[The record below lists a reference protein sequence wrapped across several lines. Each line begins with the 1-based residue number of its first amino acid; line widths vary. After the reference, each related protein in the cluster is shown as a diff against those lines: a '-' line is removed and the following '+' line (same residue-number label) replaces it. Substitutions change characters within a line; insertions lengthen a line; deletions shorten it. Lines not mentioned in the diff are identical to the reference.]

1 MEWLINRRRMMLN
14 RAIPATYLTF
24 EDEEFWRI
32 CCLTYGDYEET
43 VITDNGDNTVDIV
56 VTLKSQMVNSNQY
69 TVAIKNS
76 EVINSMEGVDNSGGE
91 YIAGTTKTPVGITQ
105 KQCDAV
111 TILGCFTW
119 NGSLS
124 DKFKSNTLITSVNDL
139 TKFRN
144 ITQIFG
150 NAGNGHLGGFSQC
163 INIETASIPNS
174 LHDIGDRCFYKCS
187 KITSFDFKNIRTMGR
202 EAFQETKI
210 TEVVL
215 NEGFT
220 AMYGGGTSGSYGPF
234 KNVTT
239 IKYYD
244 FPSTTVTLQ
253 ANDLCLRS
261 ATQVIVCRATTPPTL
276 ATQSNPLSSI
286 KIYVPSASVDTYKA
300 ASNWSALANQ
310 IYAIEGTWYETH
322 RELEPAS

>member
-14 RAIPATYLTF
+14 RAIPPAYLTF

-43 VITDNGDNTVDIV
+43 VITANEDNTVDIV
-56 VTLKSQMVNSNQY
+56 VTFKSQMVNSNQY
-69 TVAIKNS
+69 SVAIKNS
-76 EVINSMEGVDNSGGE
+76 EVISSREGVDNSGGE
-91 YIAGTTKTPVGITQ
+91 YTAGTTKAPVGITQ

-150 NAGNGHLGGFSQC
+150 DAGTGHLGGFSQC
-163 INIETASIPNS
+163 TNISSAAIPDS
-174 LHDIGDRCFYKCS
+174 LHDVGDRCFYKCYG
-187 KITSFDFKNIRTMGR
+187 ITSFDFKNIRSLGR
-202 EAFQETKI
+202 ESFQETKL

-220 AMYGGGTSGSYGPF
+220 AIYGGGTSGSYEPF
-234 KNVTT
+234 VNTTT

-253 ANDLCLRS
+253 SRDLCRFS

-276 ATQSNPLSSI
+276 PAQLNPLSSV